1 MLQIPCQ
8 RIMDQNFQLMTMIM
22 IAHQNVVLVP
32 HHMEEDGGFTG
43 KTGAP
48 LDGVRLYP
56 LTFEN
61 GCVAPLLKAEKAP
74 FFHDFQKFTYTSL
87 DYIRLLSFM

>member
-22 IAHQNVVLVP
+22 IALQNVVLVP

-43 KTGAP
+43 KTHRGAVRWGAP
-48 LDGVRLYP
+48 
-56 LTFEN
+56 
-61 GCVAPLLKAEKAP
+61 CV
-74 FFHDFQKFTYTSL
+74 YTH
-87 DYIRLLSFM
+87 

>member
-22 IAHQNVVLVP
+22 IALQNVVLVP

-43 KTGAP
+43 KTRAS
-48 LDGVRLYP
+48 L
-56 LTFEN
+56 E
-61 GCVAPLLKAEKAP
+61 GCEVC
-74 FFHDFQKFTYTSL
+74 DYTH
-87 DYIRLLSFM
+87 